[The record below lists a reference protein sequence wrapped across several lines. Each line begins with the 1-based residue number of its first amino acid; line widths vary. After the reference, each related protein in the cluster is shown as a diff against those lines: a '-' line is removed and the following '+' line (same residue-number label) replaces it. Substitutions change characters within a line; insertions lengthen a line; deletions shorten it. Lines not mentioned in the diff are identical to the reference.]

1 MTLSRRL
8 GLLVCVMIC
17 VTAVRPA
24 GAQPDPNSPRYK
36 GVVALEALLENLAL
50 ANPHMMAELANK
62 IPQPGPRMATTLLA
76 LLAIFRGGNMR
87 GRRCREL

>member
-24 GAQPDPNSPRYK
+24 LAQPDPNSPRYK
-36 GVVALEALLENLAL
+36 GVVALEALLESSGDTAL
-50 ANPHMMAELANK
+50 NAFIK
-62 IPQPGPRMATTLLA
+62 KTI
-76 LLAIFRGGNMR
+76 IC
-87 GRRCREL
+87 RRCWPGSGRI